1 MNVLKLL
8 FAGVLA
14 GGALLLV
21 GCQSAGSRTG
31 YYSSPLLPGD
41 EVIMLKTL
49 EIPSGKARIYLQDG
63 KIRSYGSSNQFE
75 PFCYFLVKDPMPAR
89 QQIKPGTFVVQ
100 SVWMDETTVS
110 LEYPVRLVASVFMS
124 MGGGGGSRSPIAYQF
139 HIALKADD
147 QQDVILICSGAYDMP
162 DQAAPIRLPELRQ
175 ALGDYAEVRVKTAAP
190 PPQ

>member
-8 FAGVLA
+8 SAVLLAASTLVLA
-14 GGALLLV
+14 

-49 EIPSGKARIYLQDG
+49 EIPSGKARVYLQDG
-63 KIRSYGSSNQFE
+63 KIRSYGSSNQYE
-75 PFCYFLVKDPMPAR
+75 PFCYFLVKDPLPAS

-100 SVWMDETTVS
+100 SVWLDETTVS
-110 LEYPVRLVASVFMS
+110 VEYPVRMASVLS
-124 MGGGGGSRSPIAYQF
+124 MGMGGGSRSPIAYQF
-139 HIALKADD
+139 HIALKTVD
-147 QQDVILICSGAYDMP
+147 QQDMVLICSGAYDMP

-175 ALGDYAEVRVKTAAP
+175 ALGDYAEVRVKAETP
-190 PPQ
+190 PPR

>member
-1 MNVLKLL
+1 MNVFRLL
-8 FAGVLA
+8 SAALLVASTLVLA
-14 GGALLLV
+14 

-49 EIPSGKARIYLQDG
+49 EIPSGKARVYLQDG
-63 KIRSYGSSNQFE
+63 KIRSYGSSNQYE
-75 PFCYFLVKDPMPAR
+75 PFCYFLVKDPLPAR

-110 LEYPVRLVASVFMS
+110 VEYPVRMASVFS
-124 MGGGGGSRSPIAYQF
+124 MGMGGGSRSPIAYQF
-139 HIALKADD
+139 HIALKAVD
-147 QQDVILICSGAYDMP
+147 QQDMVMICSGAYDMP

-175 ALGDYAEVRVKTAAP
+175 ALGDYAEVRVKTATP